1 MRKYS
6 EQICQKLESILC
18 DICGESCKKEANNEV
33 ASLYAH
39 WGYDSK
45 KDLIRHNIDL
55 CESCFDKT
63 IQFLKEIRTLKLDGI
78 DPLDGEEYSL

>member
-1 MRKYS
+1 MRTYS
-6 EQICQKLESILC
+6 EKICQKLDNIFC
-18 DICGESCKKEANNEV
+18 DICGECCKKEANNEY
-33 ASLYAH
+33 ASLCAH

-63 IQFLKEIRTLKLDGI
+63 IQFLKETRTVKLDGI

>member
-45 KDLIRHNIDL
+45 KDLINRPN
-55 CESCFDKT
+55 KT
-63 IQFLKEIRTLKLDGI
+63 ALDRLVSQKTKLNTWNNKN
-78 DPLDGEEYSL
+78 YKN